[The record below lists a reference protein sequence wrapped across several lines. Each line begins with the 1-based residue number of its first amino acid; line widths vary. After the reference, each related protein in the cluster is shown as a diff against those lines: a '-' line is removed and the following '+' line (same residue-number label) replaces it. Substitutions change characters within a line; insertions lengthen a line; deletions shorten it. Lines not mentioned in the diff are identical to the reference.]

1 MRTVS
6 IISIILVLLM
16 ISSLSAAEVNSI
28 AAPKCAVNVDK
39 VIVPIELNNVQP
51 MAALDL
57 PLEFSEGV
65 TLEERRNSILP
76 SPRLTTKII
85 SLFLA

>member
-16 ISSLSAAEVNSI
+16 ISSLSAAEVNKI
-28 AAPKCAVNVDK
+28 AAPKVTVDVDK

-57 PLEFSEGV
+57 PLKFSDGV
-65 TLEERRNSILP
+65 TLEEVSFAGTRGNLIEQLRPTNPVL
-76 SPRLTTKII
+76 
-85 SLFLA
+85 